1 MFPVQQFRDDTPGCS
16 DIIHFNNAGCS
27 LPPKS
32 VVEVVTQFLQDEA
45 KAGGYELAALRSADI
60 EDFYAAAASILN
72 AHPHQIAFVNSATDG
87 FTKALSSISF
97 APGDVILTSI
107 NDYVSSQIQFA
118 ALQQRF
124 GIRIEYAQNTP
135 TGEVDVEDIDRLI
148 KALHPKLVSITH
160 VPNNTGLVQPV
171 AEIGALCAKAGV
183 WYFVDA
189 CQSAGQIPLDV
200 QTMHCD
206 FLSFSMRKFMRGPRG
221 TGALFV
227 SQRALDAGLMPMLPD
242 MRGADWTGKG
252 SYTPLPDAK
261 RFEYI
266 EQSYALV
273 IGAAAAM
280 RYYENANPHA
290 VFTYTQQLT
299 QYFRT
304 QLSALPHITL
314 LDKGKLTCNIIS
326 LVSAKSDIMTFRNT
340 LVQNGINCGAAGKK
354 FALLDFIQKDVEG
367 AVRLSP
373 HYYNTFEEVGQVIEV
388 IKRTGI

>member
-32 VVEVVTQFLQDEA
+32 VVEVVTQFLQEEA

-148 KALHPKLVSITH
+148 KTLHPKLVSITH

-200 QTMHCD
+200 QKMHCD

-252 SYTPLPDAK
+252 L
-261 RFEYI
+261 
-266 EQSYALV
+266 
-273 IGAAAAM
+273 
-280 RYYENANPHA
+280 
-290 VFTYTQQLT
+290 
-299 QYFRT
+299 
-304 QLSALPHITL
+304 
-314 LDKGKLTCNIIS
+314 
-326 LVSAKSDIMTFRNT
+326 
-340 LVQNGINCGAAGKK
+340 
-354 FALLDFIQKDVEG
+354 FAHESV
-367 AVRLSP
+367 
-373 HYYNTFEEVGQVIEV
+373 
-388 IKRTGI
+388 